1 VNLLR
6 EAVLA
11 ELVGGVW
18 HTTNQ
23 DRFHRILE
31 CGAILPEPDI
41 SGRERWGTAGGPA
54 GYPYVRSIGG
64 VSLFDFRG
72 FEAESYSAKYPAS
85 SWGYFVPCHLDWDS
99 AVWIEIDH
107 EALGSAFISGVDL
120 LAKWEVEGYV
130 RRIMPLIEAAHIGPL
145 PCRAFRR
152 AFSVHQE
159 PEDPH
164 SLVAALKAGRL
175 KARQQGPETS

>member
-1 VNLLR
+1 VERGSPRHGVNFLR

-23 DRFHRILE
+23 DRFLRILE
-31 CGAILPEPDI
+31 CGEILPEPDI
-41 SGRERWGTAGGPA
+41 SKHERWGTAIGPE

-72 FEAESYSAKYPAS
+72 FEAASYSAEYPAS
-85 SWGYFVPCHLDWDS
+85 SWEAFVPCPDSWNS

-107 EALGSAFISGVDL
+107 ESLGPTFVSGVEL
-120 LAKWEVEGYV
+120 LTRRKAEGLF

-145 PCRAFRR
+145 PCRAFKRV
-152 AFSVHQE
+152 FSVRRE
-159 PEDPH
+159 PEDP
-164 SLVAALKAGRL
+164 LVLGLKAGRL
-175 KARQQGPETS
+175 KAR